1 MNKSLNKLVTN
12 KSFLNYPEGTQ
23 KFLIE
28 EEIKENKKIAIDM
41 AMKKFEDRLGEAATD
56 AVVNLMNRKITEKV
70 TTGFQPPI

>member
-12 KSFLNYPEGTQ
+12 KSFLKYPEGTQ

-41 AMKKFEDRLGEAATD
+41 AMVKFEDRLGEAATD
-56 AVVNLMNRKITEKV
+56 AVVNLMNRKTTEKV
-70 TTGFQPPI
+70 TTGFQPPL

>member
-1 MNKSLNKLVTN
+1 
-12 KSFLNYPEGTQ
+12 
-23 KFLIE
+23 
-28 EEIKENKKIAIDM
+28 M